1 MSLSPSA
8 KSRGAVVSYLR
19 KSDHGKITEQA
30 QNYLKKYACWPRNF
44 VQIESK
50 IEHVSPLT
58 SMLCSRKTTFQTISR
73 LHVNDTKKII
83 DIPVMFSFWVI
94 AHVVTFVFF
103 VSSAVF
109 EPPRETLSTFFDR
122 NQAEQPQKLPRG

>member
-19 KSDHGKITEQA
+19 ESDHGKITEQA

-58 SMLCSRKTTFQTISR
+58 SKQCSSNTIFQTKCR
-73 LHVNDTKKII
+73 LHVNDTITGYGHPCYVPLLG
-83 DIPVMFSFWVI
+83 DR
-94 AHVVTFVFF
+94 
-103 VSSAVF
+103 
-109 EPPRETLSTFFDR
+109 PRSYICILCEFALH
-122 NQAEQPQKLPRG
+122 